1 LERARRAS
9 VGDAHGKLCAADDVT
24 LSLILASALLT
35 LAANLDLLDP
45 QLKAK
50 VMNSPLGRT
59 QPWILD

>member
-1 LERARRAS
+1 
-9 VGDAHGKLCAADDVT
+9 VGDAHGKLCAPDDVT

-50 VMNSPLGRT
+50 VMNSPLGRN